1 MDELE
6 NKVKKVKNANK
17 KGGIIALIIA
27 VVLVVIGIVS
37 TPNKESWEEFDPM
50 NSGEYSQTEIYYLI
64 GPFAEYTEDGKVT
77 ENLYC
82 ALTTE
87 EQFIVIKT
95 GKNTDLPVWGEDVT
109 EENEDSIEP
118 VKAYGY
124 SKELEEELAKFL
136 IEFWNE
142 GYEEEFLTMSNY
154 DEYLGSCYLD
164 TKDQGEGTSAVCY
177 IFGAMAV
184 IVGIVMLM
192 SKRQSQNADNVIN
205 KLDDNRLLDDFRNE
219 YTKDNIEEY
228 KKIKVETTPNY
239 LVSYYP
245 TFTVIPFSDIT
256 NAYQSNMINGKY
268 EGALRYIAVETKNNE
283 KYYIAPKSLNQNN
296 EQFDEVLQKIKG
308 KIR

>member
-27 VVLVVIGIVS
+27 VVLVVIGISS
-37 TPNKESWEEFDPM
+37 TPNKENWEEFDPM
-50 NSGEYSQTEIYYLI
+50 NSGDYSQTEIYYLI
-64 GPFAEYTEDGKVT
+64 GPIAECTEDGKVT

-109 EENEDSIEP
+109 EENEGSIEP

-177 IFGAMAV
+177 IFGAMAA

-245 TFTVIPFSDIT
+245 TFTVIPFSNIT
-256 NAYQSNMINGKY
+256 NAYHSNMVNGKY
-268 EGALRYIAVETKNNE
+268 EGTLRYIAIETKNNE
-283 KYYIAPKSLNQNN
+283 KYYIAPKPLNQNN